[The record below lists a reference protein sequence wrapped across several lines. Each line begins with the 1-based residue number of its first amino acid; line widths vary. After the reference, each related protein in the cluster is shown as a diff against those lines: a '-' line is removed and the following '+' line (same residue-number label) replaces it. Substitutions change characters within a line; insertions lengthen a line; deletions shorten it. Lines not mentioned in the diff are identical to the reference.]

1 MRWRPI
7 CCYFIRILN
16 MFWMILSRIPIDRRY
31 WKSFVTKSMKHI
43 YWMKIYWK
51 EDSCTKIS
59 LLFIDNNEKKVP
71 NWSRGGH
78 NMYYWLFLQA
88 VRYNT
93 VLNPISRM
101 GGPLRE
107 NWKRSQISWLFLI
120 HNIRIFSINDGKIHS
135 FKIMTYKFIT
145 YPPQINVIIS
155 YVEEIN

>member
-1 MRWRPI
+1 
-7 CCYFIRILN
+7 
-16 MFWMILSRIPIDRRY
+16 MILSRIPIDRRY

-107 NWKRSQISWLFLI
+107 NWKRSQHKRNEEGDQGGPWSPLEGPKVEYRRSQDLPDYYVKLNAESLFSQYQPVYLWLCQAQ
-120 HNIRIFSINDGKIHS
+120 NRIF
-135 FKIMTYKFIT
+135 
-145 YPPQINVIIS
+145 
-155 YVEEIN
+155 